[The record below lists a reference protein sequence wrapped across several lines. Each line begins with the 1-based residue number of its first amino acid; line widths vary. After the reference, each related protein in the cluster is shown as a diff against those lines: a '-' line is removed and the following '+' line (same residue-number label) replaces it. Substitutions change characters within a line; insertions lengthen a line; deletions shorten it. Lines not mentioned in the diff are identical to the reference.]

1 LIVRDDEIRR
11 TLTDANPWWRAA
23 AARTD
28 PTAWVRDHRL
38 LQDRA
43 NHDLGFR
50 PAVLGDIVTGPI
62 TDQLAVL
69 TGPRR
74 IGKSVALLDT
84 AAALCART
92 DVDPRQVIHLP
103 CDGLRDRDL
112 RRSLTLG
119 RELTR
124 SVDADGLRR
133 RVWLLDEISG
143 VQGWSAIV
151 KAARDG
157 TPLGDDTVIATGSRW
172 VPNEDIEGN
181 LMAGRA
187 GSGPGRRRRLLMPM
201 SFRDFL
207 AATRPELARPDPV
220 HPAALQ
226 EPAAAATLEALAFDV
241 DAYDLAWQD
250 YLTCGGF
257 PRAVAEHA
265 RTGQVSLPYIR
276 DLAAW
281 LRRDVD
287 PDAPAESVPALL
299 AAIAARTTSPL
310 NIASTAT
317 ELGYP
322 SRTVFDLR
330 LRRLTSTLAAVW
342 CGRREDDR
350 LVAGSQAK
358 LYLTDPVLAWLPSRL
373 RAGLATPDMTRLTET
388 TIGVSLARAIDG
400 LEEGR
405 WLSGDT
411 IGYARTQSGNEIDL
425 APVSLPTGHGVRPSV
440 PLECKWVD
448 HGWRSEAKAI
458 NGKYGHGVLATK
470 SVLDTTA
477 DVWAI
482 PAPLVA
488 LLLL

>member
-1 LIVRDDEIRR
+1 MTVRDDEIRR

-28 PTAWVRDHRL
+28 PTAWTRDHRL

-43 NHDLGFR
+43 THDLGFR
-50 PAVLGDIVTGPI
+50 AAVLSDIGTGPV

-74 IGKSVALLDT
+74 IGKSVTLLDT

-92 DVDPRQVIHLP
+92 DIDPRQVIHLP

-124 SVDADGLRR
+124 SVDTQGPRR

-143 VQGWSAIV
+143 VRGWSAIV

-172 VPNEDIEGN
+172 VPDEDIEGN

-207 AATRPELARPDPV
+207 STTRPELARPDPV

-226 EPAAAATLEALAFDV
+226 EHATAATLEALAFDV

-287 PDAPAESVPALL
+287 PEAPAESVPALL
-299 AAIAARTTSPL
+299 AEIETRATSPL

-322 SRTVFDLR
+322 SRAVFDLR

-358 LYLTDPVLAWLPSRL
+358 LYLADPVLAWLPSRL
-373 RAGLATPDMTRLTET
+373 RAGLATPDMTRLTEMT
-388 TIGVSLARAIDG
+388 LAVSLARAIDG
-400 LEEGR
+400 IEEGR

-411 IGYARTQSGNEIDL
+411 ISYARTQSGNEIDL
-425 APVSLPTGHGVRPSV
+425 APVALPTGHGVRPSV

-448 HGWRSEAKAI
+448 HSWRSEAKAI
-458 NGKYGHGVLATK
+458 NGKYGRGVLATK
-470 SVLDTTA
+470 SILDTTA
-477 DVWAI
+477 DVWAV